1 MSVDSA
7 LAAGRRAAESR
18 MTSRATVWREDPA
31 NPVIVDGLEVPGY
44 VAELSDLP
52 GRLAANRGAGQT
64 RTITIGQT
72 EVQVAVREWHCP
84 AATVGLRNGDVLEVT
99 AGDSAGTF
107 LRVVETTSADQ
118 ATALRLP
125 VIETQKPEGIL

>member
-1 MSVDSA
+1 
-7 LAAGRRAAESR
+7 

-31 NPVIVDGLEVPGY
+31 NPVVVDGLEVPGY
-44 VAELSDLP
+44 VAEMSDLP

-84 AATVGLRNGDVLEVT
+84 AGTVGLRNGDVLEVT

-107 LRVVETTSADQ
+107 LRVVEATSTDQ

-125 VIETQKPEGIL
+125 VVETQKPEGIL